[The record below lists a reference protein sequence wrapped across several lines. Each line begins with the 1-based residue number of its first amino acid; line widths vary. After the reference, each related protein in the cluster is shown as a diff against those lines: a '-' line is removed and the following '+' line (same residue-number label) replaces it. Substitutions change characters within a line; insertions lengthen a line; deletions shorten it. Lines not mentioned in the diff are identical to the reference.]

1 MRVLVV
7 EDEEKIASF
16 IVKGLAAAGYETEH
30 VATGGAAI
38 ERVADADVVVLDL
51 GLPDLDGMEVLR
63 RVREGGL
70 DTQVI
75 VLTARAELD
84 DRVEGLE
91 RGADDYL
98 VKPFAFEELLA
109 RIRARVRSL
118 EQVERRHVRFDGI
131 RMDLLD
137 RRVSVD
143 GRLVELSARQFELL
157 EVLLRAGGQVLT
169 RDQLLQQVWG
179 LAFDPGT
186 NVVDVYIGYLRRKI
200 GPGRIQTVRGM
211 GYRLVDPSGTTGGSG
226 RSAETTGFEP
236 VRELNTP

>member
-1 MRVLVV
+1 MKVLVV
-7 EDEEKIASF
+7 EDEARIASF
-16 IVKGLAAAGYETEH
+16 VVKGLTAAGYQTDH
-30 VATGGAAI
+30 VTTGGEAI
-38 ERVADADVVVLDL
+38 RHATDADVIVLDL
-51 GLPDLDGMEVLR
+51 GLPDVDGMDVLR
-63 RVREGGL
+63 RIREDGL
-70 DTQVI
+70 DAQVI

-91 RGADDYL
+91 LGADDYL

-118 EQVERRHVRFDGI
+118 EQVERRHLRYDGI

-157 EVLLRAGGQVLT
+157 EVLLRAEGAVLS
-169 RDQLLQQVWG
+169 RDELLEHVWG
-179 LAFDPGT
+179 LPFDPGT

-200 GPGRIQTVRGM
+200 GPERIETVRTR
-211 GYRLVDPSGTTGGSG
+211 GYRLVPAGGG
-226 RSAETTGFEP
+226 GVPPAP
-236 VRELNTP
+236 PD

>member
-1 MRVLVV
+1 MKVLVV

-16 IVKGLAAAGYETEH
+16 IVKGLSAAGYETEH
-30 VATGGAAI
+30 VTTGGAAI
-38 ERVADADVVVLDL
+38 ERVADADVLVLDL

-143 GRLVELSARQFELL
+143 GRLVDLSARQFELL

-169 RDQLLQQVWG
+169 REQLLQQVWG

-186 NVVDVYIGYLRRKI
+186 NVVDVYIGYLRRKV
-200 GPGRIQTVRGM
+200 GPGRIETVRGM
-211 GYRLVDPSGTTGGSG
+211 GYRLVDPLGIQG
-226 RSAETTGFEP
+226 
-236 VRELNTP
+236 

>member
-1 MRVLVV
+1 MKVLVV
-7 EDEEKIASF
+7 EDEARIASF
-16 IVKGLAAAGYETEH
+16 VTKGLEAAGYETEH
-30 VATGGAAI
+30 VETGAAAV
-38 ERVADADVVVLDL
+38 ERASNADVIVLDL
-51 GLPDLDGMEVLR
+51 GLPDIDGIEVLER
-63 RVREGGL
+63 IRADGL
-70 DTQVI
+70 DAQVI

-118 EQVERRHVRFDGI
+118 EEVERRHLRFDGI

-137 RRVSVD
+137 RRVSID
-143 GRLVELSARQFELL
+143 GRLVDLSARQFEVL
-157 EVLLRAGGQVLT
+157 EVLVRAGGEVLS
-169 RDQLLQQVWG
+169 REQLLERVWG

-200 GPGRIQTVRGM
+200 GSERIQTVRTR
-211 GYRLVDPSGTTGGSG
+211 GYRLVDVGATGGS
-226 RSAETTGFEP
+226 R
-236 VRELNTP
+236 

>member
-1 MRVLVV
+1 MRILVV

-16 IVKGLAAAGYETEH
+16 IVKGLSAAGYETEH
-30 VATGGAAI
+30 VTTGGAAI
-38 ERVADADVVVLDL
+38 ERVADADVLVLDL

-143 GRLVELSARQFELL
+143 GRLVDLSARQFELL

-169 RDQLLQQVWG
+169 REQLLQQVWG

-186 NVVDVYIGYLRRKI
+186 NVVDVYIGYLRRKV
-200 GPGRIQTVRGM
+200 GPGRIETVRGM
-211 GYRLVDPSGTTGGSG
+211 GYRLVDPLGIQG
-226 RSAETTGFEP
+226 
-236 VRELNTP
+236 